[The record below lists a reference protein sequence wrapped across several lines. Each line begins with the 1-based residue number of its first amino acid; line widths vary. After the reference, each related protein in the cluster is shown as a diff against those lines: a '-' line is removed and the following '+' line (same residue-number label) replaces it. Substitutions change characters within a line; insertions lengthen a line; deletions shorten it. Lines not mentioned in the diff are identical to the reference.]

1 MKLRVIERKG
11 KKKETKTRSR
21 VSVCVC
27 ERENKSVKESVRMRE
42 RKSKVVLTK
51 CFNEKNEAIKRLPK
65 RMRICVANRMVR
77 LSVE

>member
-1 MKLRVIERKG
+1 MRERREKS
-11 KKKETKTRSR
+11 KTRER
-21 VSVCVC
+21 VDKEFVC
-27 ERENKSVKESVRMRE
+27 EREWEQECKRECEKERG
-42 RKSKVVLTK
+42 KSKVVLTK